1 MKTKGKKAKKMPG
14 VTNKKKNILSSLKIA
29 RWDEK
34 GERELR
40 GAIHFFCLSLQIW
53 SAIHRLVI
61 LICCAK

>member
-14 VTNKKKNILSSLKIA
+14 VTNKKKNILSSFKIA

-40 GAIHFFCLSLQIW
+40 GAIHFFVYRYRYGVLYID
-53 SAIHRLVI
+53 
-61 LICCAK
+61 